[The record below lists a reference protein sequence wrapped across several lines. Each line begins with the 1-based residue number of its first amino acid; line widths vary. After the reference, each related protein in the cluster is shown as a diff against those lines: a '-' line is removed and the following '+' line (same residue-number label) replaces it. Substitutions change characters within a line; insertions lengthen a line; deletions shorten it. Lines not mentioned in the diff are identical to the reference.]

1 MNKNFRV
8 ILFFICFILFLIV
21 APIIILSSQGY
32 RIDFNPSE
40 GRIKITQTG
49 GLFLR
54 VLPRQA
60 DIFLDSKLKETTD
73 FFFNSALIENLIPK
87 KYKILVKKQ
96 GYHSWQKE
104 LEIKEK
110 EVTAINNIFLFP
122 QNPEFKA
129 LTKEE
134 TNQFLILFNNNQELT
149 LDELLLDQ
157 NTYQILEQMNGFK
170 LSPDSKKLVYFSDY
184 EIWILFLKEK
194 QNQPPKKAG
203 EKLFLIRLSEK
214 IKDVLWLNSYYLVFS
229 IENKIKINEID
240 ERDRINMIDLVEYEN
255 PEIFFN
261 EKDKKLYVLSNEIWY
276 QSKALLH

>member
-1 MNKNFRV
+1 MNKNFRA

-32 RIDFNPSE
+32 RIDLNPSE

-54 VLPRQA
+54 ILPRQA
-60 DIFLDSKLKETTD
+60 EIFLDSKLKETTD

-87 KYKILVKKQ
+87 KYQVLVKKQ

-110 EVTAINNIFLFP
+110 EVTAIDNIFLFP

-134 TNQFLILFNNNQELT
+134 TNQFLTLFNNNQELT

-157 NTYQILEQMNGFK
+157 DTYQILEQMNGFK

-194 QNQPPKKAG
+194 QNQPSKKAG
-203 EKLFLIRLSEK
+203 EKLFLMRLSEK
-214 IKDVLWLNSYYLVFS
+214 IKHVLWLNSYYLVFS
-229 IENKIKINEID
+229 TENKIKISEID

-261 EKDKKLYVLSNEIWY
+261 QKDKKLYVLSNEIWY
-276 QSKALLH
+276 QSKALLP